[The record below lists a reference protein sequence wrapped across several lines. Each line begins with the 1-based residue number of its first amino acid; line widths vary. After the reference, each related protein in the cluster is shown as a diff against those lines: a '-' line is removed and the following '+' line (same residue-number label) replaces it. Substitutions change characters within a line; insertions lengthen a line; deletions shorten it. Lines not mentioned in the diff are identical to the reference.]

1 MNQRDVKNVVI
12 KEKQQELTYKKIKKT
27 KMIE

>member
-12 KEKQQELTYKKIKKT
+12 EEKQQELTYKKIKKT